1 MSDTVHKQVL
11 GVLYYMVVTKIIDI
25 VARGIIAPRVNKLK
39 SLSPSQK
46 KCISLIAEVF
56 GILLTLFVL
65 RRRGLFNNK

>member
-1 MSDTVHKQVL
+1 MSDSVHKQVL

-39 SLSPSQK
+39 SLSPPQK